1 MAKSKAQQ
9 KATSKYRRNN
19 YDQLNIL
26 VKPKGK
32 KEEIKKHAEK
42 SGESLSEFVNRAID
56 ETIKKDNSEQ
66 VN

>member
-9 KATSKYRRNN
+9 KATSKYRREN

-32 KEEIKKHAEK
+32 KEEIMKHAEK
-42 SGESLSEFVNRAID
+42 SGESLSEFVNRAIN
-56 ETIKKDNSEQ
+56 ETMVRDDKGQ
-66 VN
+66 F